1 MIGHFRALKAAYVV
15 QWKQLL
21 TGLASLGI
29 FGTFISYMVI
39 MGWIAGK
46 SDNPAILAYVPVGAI
61 LATMWNLGSF
71 RVGHSLRGEFFNQT
85 LDPMILSRSPMMV
98 VMLGKVLSI
107 ISVAS
112 IASPASLLTFYAV
125 TGEMPH
131 VSHLPLFALTL
142 FVTVATLVATSCF
155 FAPAYVLSGGA
166 QGYMNTIG
174 PLGIVFSG
182 FLYPLD
188 VLPVALEA
196 VARVFPTSWAMQAVV
211 GSTNGAPVGDVLVN
225 GALALVLCSAWLL
238 TTVWMFRK
246 VEERIRITGMLG
258 RV

>member
-1 MIGHFRALKAAYVV
+1 MIGHLRALKAAYVV

-21 TGLASLGI
+21 AGLASLGI
-29 FGTFISYMVI
+29 FVIFVPYMII

-71 RVGHSLRGEFFNQT
+71 RVGHSLLGEFFNQT
-85 LDPMILSRSPMMV
+85 LDPMVLSRSPMMV

-107 ISVAS
+107 TTIAAISAP
-112 IASPASLLTFYAV
+112 ISLATVYAV
-125 TGEMPH
+125 LGELPH
-131 VSHLPLFALTL
+131 IAHPPLFAATL
-142 FVTVATLVATSCF
+142 LVTVAALVVTSCF
-155 FAPAYVLSGGA
+155 FSPAYVLSGGA

-174 PLGIVFSG
+174 PFGIVFSG
-182 FLYPLD
+182 FLYPIG

-211 GSTNGAPVGDVLVN
+211 GSINGAPVGDVLIN
-225 GALALVLCSAWLL
+225 GAVALGLGAVWML

>member
-1 MIGHFRALKAAYVV
+1 MIGHLRALRAAYVV
-15 QWKQLL
+15 QWRQLL
-21 TGLASLGI
+21 TGVASLGI
-29 FGTFISYMVI
+29 FATFIFYMII
-39 MGWIAGK
+39 MGWIADK
-46 SDNPAILAYVPVGAI
+46 SNDPAVLAYVPVGAI
-61 LATMWNLGSF
+61 LASMWNLGSF
-71 RVGHSLRGEFFNQT
+71 RVGHSLLGEFFNQT

-131 VSHLPLFALTL
+131 ISHLPLMMVTL
-142 FVTVATLVATSCF
+142 FVTVFTLVVTSCF

-174 PLGIVFSG
+174 PFGIVFSG

-196 VARVFPTSWAMQAVV
+196 VARAFPTSWAMQAVV
-211 GSTNGAPVGDVLVN
+211 GSTNGASVADVLVN
-225 GALALVLCSAWLL
+225 GAVALALGAVWLL
-238 TTVWMFRK
+238 ATFWAFRK
-246 VEERIRITGMLG
+246 VEERIRVTGMLG